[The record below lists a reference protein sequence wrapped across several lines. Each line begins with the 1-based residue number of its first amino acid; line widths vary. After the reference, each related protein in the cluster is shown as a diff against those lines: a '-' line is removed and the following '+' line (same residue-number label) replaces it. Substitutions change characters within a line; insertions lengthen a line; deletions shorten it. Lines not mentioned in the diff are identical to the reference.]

1 MDPRDTGL
9 ARLSL
14 ERQAGDVHERLVS
27 RLLEQGAQISD
38 HLINEELLKELVR
51 QFVESERNLAEA
63 HRQVLALSRTD
74 GLTGIANRRWFD
86 ECLGTEWS
94 RSARVG
100 APVGLLLLDIDS
112 FKLFN
117 DNYGHP
123 AGDETLR
130 RVARAVAEVV
140 GRPPDLAARYGGE
153 EIVCLLPETSLDRV
167 VAVGQTVLAAVRALE
182 IPHAHSK
189 AAAIVTA
196 SIGAASLIATPDAPP
211 TLLVKTADGA
221 LYRAKEGGRNRVV
234 AAG

>member
-1 MDPRDTGL
+1 MDPLDTGL

-27 RLLEQGAQISD
+27 RLLEQGARISD

-94 RSARVG
+94 RSARAG

-130 RVARAVAEVV
+130 RVARSVAEVV
-140 GRPPDLAARYGGE
+140 GRPPDLTARYGGE
-153 EIVCLLPETSLDRV
+153 EIVCLLPETPLDRV

-196 SIGAASLIATPDAPP
+196 SIGAASLIATPDDPA
-211 TLLVKTADGA
+211 TLLVETADGA

-234 AAG
+234 AAA